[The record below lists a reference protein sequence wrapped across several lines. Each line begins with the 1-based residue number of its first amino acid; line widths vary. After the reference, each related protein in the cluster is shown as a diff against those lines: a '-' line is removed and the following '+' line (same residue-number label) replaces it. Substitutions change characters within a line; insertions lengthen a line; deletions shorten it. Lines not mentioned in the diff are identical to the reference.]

1 MTRLKLLFQRLL
13 VFGLGVLTV
22 WLIAFVFFDF
32 ADKRLPWMLA
42 LAVTY
47 AISAYVILPRAIRMG
62 VRILKRGRVPS
73 YTFTGDGLPGDPVNL
88 VLIGTKHQLASAFK
102 AMGWTQAD
110 ALGLASSWR
119 MAKAFVL
126 NRPYPDAPFSTLY
139 LFGRG
144 QDVGFQCAIDNSPRK
159 RHHVRFWGCPLDRSE
174 DAIDTP
180 AFWLSSDQPSEGEQ
194 AMWVGAVTKD
204 TGLSLTRLSFQVTHA
219 TDADTNEERDF
230 LMGELV
236 RHGVVSN
243 VRSHTEGDR
252 IAAGHVNR
260 YVTDGVLAVAELAA
274 VAR

>member
-1 MTRLKLLFQRLL
+1 
-13 VFGLGVLTV
+13 
-22 WLIAFVFFDF
+22 
-32 ADKRLPWMLA
+32 
-42 LAVTY
+42 
-47 AISAYVILPRAIRMG
+47 
-62 VRILKRGRVPS
+62 
-73 YTFTGDGLPGDPVNL
+73 
-88 VLIGTKHQLASAFK
+88 
-102 AMGWTQAD
+102 
-110 ALGLASSWR
+110 

-126 NRPYPDAPFSTLY
+126 NRPYPNAPFSTLY

-180 AFWLSSDQPSEGEQ
+180 AFWLSSDRPSDGEQ

-204 TGLSLTRLSFQVTHA
+204 IGLSLTHLSFQITHA

-260 YVTDGVLAVAELAA
+260 YVTDSVLAVAELAA
-274 VAR
+274 VRADDQAVPSDHEKRREWRACSEPRLAKVLLRPGLVKELAIRAFKWTDRMSRN